1 MPVPQK
7 FNFLVGWAS
16 SPPVRDLL
24 RMVQYISYNQILMMR
39 SSVPIGCLLF
49 VWLCAGSIASAQ
61 TNPSTLDQF
70 SPNPLE
76 ITTPDP
82 LTPANESLSSTQRDE
97 LSAALDRLNLEAV
110 AKQQAGDGV
119 GAFEIWFRELRLRR
133 YLGPAAEIAAL
144 SRVGNVAWSNGKTLE
159 LKFITQRLEVIQKQ
173 VKSQVPANTD
183 SLPALAAAFQQV
195 RAKGPTVEVYQQI
208 LENARQRQDILAQG
222 QILKTIG
229 QIHINWLSY
238 EKAAPVYEE
247 LATLIQEN
255 RALFAANATVSNP
268 AVVAGNGAPPQPT
281 TPPTEVDSLRQLAY
295 VYQQSKQPLKAIAAR
310 EKLASV
316 YLNLQNPSAI
326 PPLKI
331 AIANDYQTL
340 GQINLAA
347 QYYQEAYNL
356 AVPIQQ
362 YAQASEALDK
372 LALLYRSQ
380 KQFEPTLRIYQMQL
394 LLEER
399 AYNWYGLMNTYDNLG
414 QVYQEMKDYK
424 KALEAYQKGLE
435 VAQRLGHRKE
445 YFAKKIQK
453 VNKQLEKSS

>member
-1 MPVPQK
+1 MQNLMFPEKMP
-7 FNFLVGWAS
+7 NRG
-16 SPPVRDLL
+16 
-24 RMVQYISYNQILMMR
+24 NQILRMR

-49 VWLCAGSIASAQ
+49 LWLCAGSIASAQ
-61 TNPSTLDQF
+61 TNPPGLDQF

-82 LTPANESLSSTQRDE
+82 LAPANESLSSTQRDE
-97 LSAALDRLNLEAV
+97 LTAALEELNLEAA
-110 AKQQAGDGV
+110 AKLQAGDGA

-144 SRVGNVAWSNGKTLE
+144 SRVGSVAWSNGKNLE
-159 LKFITQRLEVIQKQ
+159 LQLITKRLQAIQKE
-173 VKSQVPANTD
+173 VKSQVALNTEL
-183 SLPALAAAFQQV
+183 LPAFAAAFQQV
-195 RAKGPTVEVYQQI
+195 RAKGPTVEVYQEI
-208 LENARQRQDILAQG
+208 LENARQNGDILAEG
-222 QILKTIG
+222 QILKAIG
-229 QIHINWLSY
+229 LIHINWLSY
-238 EKAAPVYEE
+238 DKAAPVYEE

-255 RALFAANATVSNP
+255 RALFAANSAVQNS
-268 AVVAGNGAPPQPT
+268 AVVAGNGAPPQPV
-281 TPPTEVDSLRQLAY
+281 TPPTEVDTLRQLAY

-331 AIANDYQTL
+331 AIATDYQTI

-372 LALLYRSQ
+372 LALLYRAQ
-380 KQFEPTLRIYQMQL
+380 KQWDSTLRIYQMQL

-399 AYNWYGLMNTYDNLG
+399 AYNFYGLMNAYDNIG
-414 QVYQEMKDYK
+414 QVYQEMMAYD

-435 VAQRLGHRKE
+435 VAQKLGHRQE

-453 VNKQLEKSS
+453 VNKQLQRTS

>member
-1 MPVPQK
+1 MQNLMFREGMP
-7 FNFLVGWAS
+7 NRG
-16 SPPVRDLL
+16 
-24 RMVQYISYNQILMMR
+24 NQILRMR

-49 VWLCAGSIASAQ
+49 LWLCAGSIASAQ
-61 TNPSTLDQF
+61 TNQPGLDQF

-82 LTPANESLSSTQRDE
+82 LTPASESLSSTQRDE
-97 LSAALDRLNLEAV
+97 LTAALEELNLEAV
-110 AKQQAGDGV
+110 AKLQAGDGA

-144 SRVGNVAWSNGKTLE
+144 SRVGSVAWSNSKNLE
-159 LKFITQRLEVIQKQ
+159 LQLITKRLQAIQKE
-173 VKSQVPANTD
+173 VKSQVPVNTEL
-183 SLPALAAAFQQV
+183 LPALAAAFQQV
-195 RAKGPTVEVYQQI
+195 RAKGPTVEVYQEI
-208 LENARQRQDILAQG
+208 LENARQNQDILAQG
-222 QILKTIG
+222 QILKAIAL
-229 QIHINWLSY
+229 IHVNWLSY
-238 EKAAPVYEE
+238 DKAASVYEE

-255 RALFAANATVSNP
+255 RALFAANSAVPNS
-268 AVVAGNGAPPQPT
+268 AVVAGNGAPPQPV
-281 TPPTEVDSLRQLAY
+281 TPPTEVDTLRQLAY

-316 YLNLQNPSAI
+316 YLNLQNASAI
-326 PPLKI
+326 PPLKF
-331 AIANDYQTL
+331 AIATDYQTI

-380 KQFEPTLRIYQMQL
+380 KQWEPTLRIYQMQL

-399 AYNWYGLMNTYDNLG
+399 AYNFYGLMNAYDNIG
-414 QVYQEMKDYK
+414 QVYQEMTAYD

-435 VAQRLGHRKE
+435 VAKRLGHRQE

-453 VNKQLEKSS
+453 VNKQLQRTS

>member
-1 MPVPQK
+1 MQNLMFRAGLP
-7 FNFLVGWAS
+7 NLG
-16 SPPVRDLL
+16 
-24 RMVQYISYNQILMMR
+24 NQILRMR

-49 VWLCAGSIASAQ
+49 LWLCAGSIASAQ
-61 TNPSTLDQF
+61 TNPPGLDQF

-82 LTPANESLSSTQRDE
+82 LAPATESLSSTQREE
-97 LSAALDRLNLEAV
+97 LTAALEQLNLEAA
-110 AKQQAGDGV
+110 AKLEAGDGV
-119 GAFEIWFRELRLRR
+119 GAFDIWFRELRLRR

-144 SRVGNVAWSNGKTLE
+144 SRVGSVAWSNGKNLE
-159 LKFITQRLEVIQKQ
+159 LQLITKRLQAIQKQ
-173 VKSQVPANTD
+173 VKSQVPLNTEL
-183 SLPALAAAFQQV
+183 LPAFAAAFQQV
-195 RAKGPTVEVYQQI
+195 RAKGPTVEVYQEI
-208 LENARQRQDILAQG
+208 LEKARQNQDILAEG
-222 QILKTIG
+222 QILKAIG
-229 QIHINWLSY
+229 LIHINWLSY
-238 EKAAPVYEE
+238 DKAAPVYEE

-255 RALFAANATVSNP
+255 RDLFAANSAVQNS
-268 AVVAGNGAPPQPT
+268 AVVAGNGAPPQPV
-281 TPPTEVDSLRQLAY
+281 TPPTEVETLRQLAY

-316 YLNLQNPSAI
+316 YVNLQNPSAI

-331 AIANDYQTL
+331 AIASDYQTI

-372 LALLYRSQ
+372 LALLYRAQ
-380 KQFEPTLRIYQMQL
+380 KQWEPTLRIYQMQL

-399 AYNWYGLMNTYDNLG
+399 AYNFYGLMSAYDNIG
-414 QVYQEMKDYK
+414 QVYQEMKAYD
-424 KALEAYQKGLE
+424 KALESYQKGLD
-435 VAQRLGHRKE
+435 VAKKLGHRQE

-453 VNKQLEKSS
+453 VNKQLQRTS

>member
-1 MPVPQK
+1 MQNLMFPEEMP
-7 FNFLVGWAS
+7 NRG
-16 SPPVRDLL
+16 
-24 RMVQYISYNQILMMR
+24 NQILRMR

-49 VWLCAGSIASAQ
+49 LWLCAGSIASAQ
-61 TNPSTLDQF
+61 TNPPGLDQF

-82 LTPANESLSSTQRDE
+82 LAPANESLSSTQRDE
-97 LSAALDRLNLEAV
+97 LTAALDQLNLEAA
-110 AKQQAGDGV
+110 AKQQAGDGA

-144 SRVGNVAWSNGKTLE
+144 SRVGSVAWSNGKNLE
-159 LKFITQRLEVIQKQ
+159 LQLITKRLQAIQKE
-173 VKSQVPANTD
+173 VKSQVPLNTEL
-183 SLPALAAAFQQV
+183 LPAFAAAFQQV
-195 RAKGPTVEVYQQI
+195 RAKGPTVEVYQEL
-208 LENARQRQDILAQG
+208 LENARQNQDILAEG
-222 QILKTIG
+222 QILKAIG
-229 QIHINWLSY
+229 LIHINWLSY
-238 EKAAPVYEE
+238 DKAAPVYEE

-255 RALFAANATVSNP
+255 RALFAANSAVPTS
-268 AVVAGNGAPPQPT
+268 AVVAGNGAPPQPV
-281 TPPTEVDSLRQLAY
+281 TPPTEVDTLRQLAY

-331 AIANDYQTL
+331 AIASDYQTI

-372 LALLYRSQ
+372 LALLYRAQ
-380 KQFEPTLRIYQMQL
+380 KQWEQTLRIYQMQL

-399 AYNWYGLMNTYDNLG
+399 ADNFYGLMNVYDNIG
-414 QVYQEMKDYK
+414 QVYQEMKAYA
-424 KALEAYQKGLE
+424 KALESYQKGLD
-435 VAQRLGHRKE
+435 VAKKLGHRQE

-453 VNKQLEKSS
+453 VNKQLQRTS

>member
-1 MPVPQK
+1 MQNLMFREGMP
-7 FNFLVGWAS
+7 NRG
-16 SPPVRDLL
+16 
-24 RMVQYISYNQILMMR
+24 NQILRMR

-49 VWLCAGSIASAQ
+49 LWLCAGSIASAQ
-61 TNPSTLDQF
+61 TNPPGLDQF

-82 LTPANESLSSTQRDE
+82 LAPANESLSSTQRDE
-97 LSAALDRLNLEAV
+97 LTAALEQLNLEAA
-110 AKQQAGDGV
+110 AKMEAGDGA

-144 SRVGNVAWSNGKTLE
+144 SRVGSVAWSNGKNLE
-159 LKFITQRLEVIQKQ
+159 LQLITKRLQAIQKE
-173 VKSQVPANTD
+173 VKSQVPLNTEL
-183 SLPALAAAFQQV
+183 LPAFAAAFQQV

-208 LENARQRQDILAQG
+208 LENARQNQDILAEG
-222 QILKTIG
+222 QILKAIAL
-229 QIHINWLSY
+229 IHVNWLSY
-238 EKAAPVYEE
+238 DKAAPVYEE

-255 RALFAANATVSNP
+255 RDLFAANSAVPTS
-268 AVVAGNGAPPQPT
+268 AVVAGNGAPPQPV
-281 TPPTEVDSLRQLAY
+281 TPPTEVDTLRQLAY

-316 YLNLQNPSAI
+316 YVNLQNPSAI

-331 AIANDYQTL
+331 AIASDYQTI

-372 LALLYRSQ
+372 LALLYRAQ
-380 KQFEPTLRIYQMQL
+380 KQWEQTLRIYQMQL

-399 AYNWYGLMNTYDNLG
+399 AYNFYGLMTTYDNIG
-414 QVYQEMKDYK
+414 QVYQEMKAYD
-424 KALEAYQKGLE
+424 KALESYQKGLD
-435 VAQRLGHRKE
+435 VAKKLGHRQE

-453 VNKQLEKSS
+453 VNKQLQRTS

>member
-1 MPVPQK
+1 MQNLMFREGMP
-7 FNFLVGWAS
+7 NRG
-16 SPPVRDLL
+16 
-24 RMVQYISYNQILMMR
+24 NQILRMR

-49 VWLCAGSIASAQ
+49 LWLCAGSIASAQ
-61 TNPSTLDQF
+61 TNPPALDQF

-82 LTPANESLSSTQRDE
+82 LSPASESLSSTQRDE
-97 LSAALDRLNLEAV
+97 LTAALEELNLEA
-110 AKQQAGDGV
+110 ATKLQAGDGA

-144 SRVGNVAWSNGKTLE
+144 SRVGSVAWSNGKNLE
-159 LKFITQRLEVIQKQ
+159 LQLITKRLQAIQKE
-173 VKSQVPANTD
+173 VKSQVPLNTEL
-183 SLPALAAAFQQV
+183 LPAFAAAFQQV
-195 RAKGPTVEVYQQI
+195 RAKGPTVEVYQEI
-208 LENARQRQDILAQG
+208 LENARQNQDILAEG
-222 QILKTIG
+222 QILKAIG
-229 QIHINWLSY
+229 LIHINWLSY
-238 EKAAPVYEE
+238 DKAASVYEE

-255 RALFAANATVSNP
+255 RALFAANSAVQNS
-268 AVVAGNGAPPQPT
+268 AVVAGNGAPPQPV
-281 TPPTEVDSLRQLAY
+281 TPPTEVDTLRQLAY

-310 EKLASV
+310 EKLSSV

-331 AIANDYQTL
+331 AIASDYQTI

-380 KQFEPTLRIYQMQL
+380 KQWEPTLRIYQMQL

-399 AYNWYGLMNTYDNLG
+399 AYNFYGLMNTYDNIG
-414 QVYQEMKDYK
+414 QVYQEMKAYD
-424 KALEAYQKGLE
+424 KALESYQKGLE
-435 VAQRLGHRKE
+435 VAKRLGHRQE

-453 VNKQLEKSS
+453 VNKQLQRTS

>member
-1 MPVPQK
+1 MQNLM
-7 FNFLVGWAS
+7 FREWM
-16 SPPVRDLL
+16 RD
-24 RMVQYISYNQILMMR
+24 RCNQILMMR

-49 VWLCAGSIASAQ
+49 LWLCAGSIASAQ
-61 TNPSTLDQF
+61 TNPSNLDQF

-82 LTPANESLSSTQRDE
+82 LTPASESLSSTQRDE
-97 LSAALDRLNLEAV
+97 LTEALDLLNLEAV

-144 SRVGNVAWSNGKTLE
+144 SRVGSVAWSSGKTLE
-159 LKFITQRLEVIQKQ
+159 LKFITQRLQAIQKQ
-173 VKSQVPANTD
+173 VKAQVPANTEL
-183 SLPALAAAFQQV
+183 LPALAAAFQQV
-195 RAKGPTVEVYQQI
+195 RAKGPTVEVYQEI
-208 LENARQRQDILAQG
+208 LENARQREDILAQG
-222 QILKTIG
+222 QTLKAIG

-238 EKAAPVYEE
+238 DKAAPVYEE
-247 LATLIQEN
+247 LASLIQEN
-255 RALFAANATVSNP
+255 RALFATNSAVPNP
-268 AVVAGNGAPPQPT
+268 AVVAGNGAPPQPV

-310 EKLASV
+310 EKLTAV

-331 AIANDYQTL
+331 AIASDYETL

-362 YAQASEALDK
+362 YAHASEALDK

-380 KQFEPTLRIYQMQL
+380 KQWEPTLRIYQMQL

-399 AYNWYGLMNTYDNLG
+399 AYNFYGLMNAYDNLG

-424 KALEAYQKGLE
+424 QALEAYQKGLE
-435 VAQRLGHRKE
+435 VAKRLGHRQE
-445 YFAKKIQK
+445 YFAKKILK

>member
-1 MPVPQK
+1 MQNLMFLEEMP
-7 FNFLVGWAS
+7 NRG
-16 SPPVRDLL
+16 
-24 RMVQYISYNQILMMR
+24 NQILRMR

-49 VWLCAGSIASAQ
+49 LWLCAGSIASAQ
-61 TNPSTLDQF
+61 TNPPGLDQF

-82 LTPANESLSSTQRDE
+82 LAPANESLSSTQRDE
-97 LSAALDRLNLEAV
+97 LTAALEELNLEAA
-110 AKQQAGDGV
+110 AKLQAGDGA

-144 SRVGNVAWSNGKTLE
+144 SRVGSVAWSNSKNLE
-159 LKFITQRLEVIQKQ
+159 LQLITKRLQAIQKQ
-173 VKSQVPANTD
+173 VKSQVPLNTEL
-183 SLPALAAAFQQV
+183 LPAFAAAFQQV
-195 RAKGPTVEVYQQI
+195 RAKGPTVEVYQEI
-208 LENARQRQDILAQG
+208 LEKARQKQDILAEG
-222 QILKTIG
+222 QILKAIAL
-229 QIHINWLSY
+229 IHVNWLSY
-238 EKAAPVYEE
+238 DKAAPVYEE

-255 RALFAANATVSNP
+255 RALFAANSAVQNS
-268 AVVAGNGAPPQPT
+268 AVVAGNGAPPQPV
-281 TPPTEVDSLRQLAY
+281 TPPTEVDTLRQLAY

-326 PPLKI
+326 PPIKI
-331 AIANDYQTL
+331 AIASDYQTI

-362 YAQASEALDK
+362 YGQASEALDK
-372 LALLYRSQ
+372 LAWLYRAQ
-380 KQFEPTLRIYQMQL
+380 KQWEQTLRIYQMQL

-399 AYNWYGLMNTYDNLG
+399 AYNFYGLMNAYDNIG
-414 QVYQEMKDYK
+414 QVYQEMKAYA
-424 KALEAYQKGLE
+424 KALESYQQGLE
-435 VAQRLGHRKE
+435 VAKKLGHRQE

-453 VNKQLEKSS
+453 VNKQLQRTS

>member
-1 MPVPQK
+1 MFRAGLP
-7 FNFLVGWAS
+7 NRG
-16 SPPVRDLL
+16 
-24 RMVQYISYNQILMMR
+24 NQILRMR

-49 VWLCAGSIASAQ
+49 LWLCAGSIASAQ
-61 TNPSTLDQF
+61 TNPPGLDQF

-82 LTPANESLSSTQRDE
+82 LAPATESLSSTQREE
-97 LSAALDRLNLEAV
+97 LTAALEELNLEAA
-110 AKQQAGDGV
+110 AKLEAGDGV
-119 GAFEIWFRELRLRR
+119 GAFDIWFRELRLRR

-144 SRVGNVAWSNGKTLE
+144 SRVGSVAWSNGRNLE
-159 LKFITQRLEVIQKQ
+159 LQLITKRLQAIQKE
-173 VKSQVPANTD
+173 VKSQVPLNTEL
-183 SLPALAAAFQQV
+183 LPAFAAAFQQV
-195 RAKGPTVEVYQQI
+195 RAKGPTVEVYQEI
-208 LENARQRQDILAQG
+208 LENARQNGDILAEG
-222 QILKTIG
+222 QILKAIG
-229 QIHINWLSY
+229 LVHINWLSY
-238 EKAAPVYEE
+238 DKAAPVYEE

-255 RALFAANATVSNP
+255 RDLFAANSAVENS
-268 AVVAGNGAPPQPT
+268 AVVAGNGAPPQPV
-281 TPPTEVDSLRQLAY
+281 TPPTEVDTLRQLAY

-331 AIANDYQTL
+331 AIASDYQTI

-380 KQFEPTLRIYQMQL
+380 KQWEPTLRIYQMQL

-399 AYNWYGLMNTYDNLG
+399 AYNFYGLMNTYDNIG
-414 QVYQEMKDYK
+414 QVYQEMKAYD
-424 KALEAYQKGLE
+424 KALESYQKGLD
-435 VAQRLGHRKE
+435 VAQKLGHRQE

-453 VNKQLEKSS
+453 VNKQLQRTS

>member
-1 MPVPQK
+1 MQNLMFPEEMP
-7 FNFLVGWAS
+7 NRG
-16 SPPVRDLL
+16 
-24 RMVQYISYNQILMMR
+24 NQIFRMR

-49 VWLCAGSIASAQ
+49 LWLCAGSIASAQ
-61 TNPSTLDQF
+61 TNPPALDQF

-82 LTPANESLSSTQRDE
+82 LTPATESLSSTQRDE
-97 LSAALDRLNLEAV
+97 LTAALEELNLEA
-110 AKQQAGDGV
+110 ATKLQAGDGA

-144 SRVGNVAWSNGKTLE
+144 SRVGSVAWSNSKNLE
-159 LKFITQRLEVIQKQ
+159 LQLITKRLQAIQKE
-173 VKSQVPANTD
+173 VKSQVPLNTEL
-183 SLPALAAAFQQV
+183 LPAFAAAFQQV
-195 RAKGPTVEVYQQI
+195 RAKGPTVEVYQEI
-208 LENARQRQDILAQG
+208 LENARQNQDILAQG
-222 QILKTIG
+222 QILKAIG
-229 QIHINWLSY
+229 LIHINWLSY
-238 EKAAPVYEE
+238 DKAAPVYEE

-255 RALFAANATVSNP
+255 RDLFAANSAVQNS
-268 AVVAGNGAPPQPT
+268 AVVAGNGAPPQPV
-281 TPPTEVDSLRQLAY
+281 TPPTEVDALRQLAY

-331 AIANDYQTL
+331 AIASDYQTI

-372 LALLYRSQ
+372 LALLYRAQ
-380 KQFEPTLRIYQMQL
+380 KQWEPTLRIYQMQL

-399 AYNWYGLMNTYDNLG
+399 AYNFYGLMNTYDNIG
-414 QVYQEMKDYK
+414 QVYQEMKAYD
-424 KALEAYQKGLE
+424 KALESYQKGLE
-435 VAQRLGHRKE
+435 VAKKLGHRQE

-453 VNKQLEKSS
+453 VNKQLQRTS

>member
-1 MPVPQK
+1 MFPEGMP
-7 FNFLVGWAS
+7 NRG
-16 SPPVRDLL
+16 
-24 RMVQYISYNQILMMR
+24 NQILKMR
-39 SSVPIGCLLF
+39 NSVPIGCLLF
-49 VWLCAGSIASAQ
+49 LWLCAGSIASAQ
-61 TNPSTLDQF
+61 TNPAGLDQF

-82 LTPANESLSSTQRDE
+82 LAPANESLSTTQRDE
-97 LSAALDRLNLEAV
+97 LTAALEELNLEAA
-110 AKQQAGDGV
+110 AKLQAGDGP

-144 SRVGNVAWSNGKTLE
+144 SRVGSVAWSSSKTLE
-159 LKFITQRLEVIQKQ
+159 LQLITKRLQAIQKQ
-173 VKSQVPANTD
+173 VKSQVPVNTEL
-183 SLPALAAAFQQV
+183 LPVLAAAFQQV
-195 RAKGPTVEVYQQI
+195 RAKGPTVEVYQEI
-208 LENARQRQDILAQG
+208 LENARQNEDILAQG
-222 QILKTIG
+222 QILKAIAL
-229 QIHINWLSY
+229 IHVNWLSY
-238 EKAAPVYEE
+238 DKAAPVYEE

-255 RALFAANATVSNP
+255 RALFAANSAVQNS
-268 AVVAGNGAPPQPT
+268 AVVAGNGAPPQPV
-281 TPPTEVDSLRQLAY
+281 TPPTEVDTLRQLAY

-316 YLNLQNPSAI
+316 YVNLQNPSAI

-331 AIANDYQTL
+331 AIASDYQTI

-372 LALLYRSQ
+372 LALLYRAQ
-380 KQFEPTLRIYQMQL
+380 KQWEPTLRIYQMQL

-399 AYNWYGLMNTYDNLG
+399 AYNFYGLMNAYDNIG
-414 QVYQEMKDYK
+414 QVYQEMKAYD
-424 KALEAYQKGLE
+424 KALESYQKGLD
-435 VAQRLGHRKE
+435 VAKRLGHRQE

-453 VNKQLEKSS
+453 VNKQLQRTS

>member
-1 MPVPQK
+1 MFPEKMPNRGKQM
-7 FNFLVGWAS
+7 
-16 SPPVRDLL
+16 L
-24 RMVQYISYNQILMMR
+24 RMR
-39 SSVPIGCLLF
+39 SSAPIGCLLF
-49 VWLCAGSIASAQ
+49 LWLCAGSIASAQ
-61 TNPSTLDQF
+61 TNPPPLDQF

-82 LTPANESLSSTQRDE
+82 LTPANESLSSTQREE
-97 LSAALDRLNLEAV
+97 LTAALEELNLEA
-110 AKQQAGDGV
+110 ATKLQAGDGA

-144 SRVGNVAWSNGKTLE
+144 SRVGSVAWSNGKNLE
-159 LKFITQRLEVIQKQ
+159 LQLITKRLQTIQKE
-173 VKSQVPANTD
+173 VKSQVPLNTEL
-183 SLPALAAAFQQV
+183 LPAFAAAFQQV
-195 RAKGPTVEVYQQI
+195 RAKGPTVEVYQEI
-208 LENARQRQDILAQG
+208 LENARQNQDILAEG
-222 QILKTIG
+222 QILKAIG
-229 QIHINWLSY
+229 LIHINWLSY
-238 EKAAPVYEE
+238 DKAAPVYEE

-255 RALFAANATVSNP
+255 RDLFAANSAVQNS
-268 AVVAGNGAPPQPT
+268 AVVAGNGAPPQPV
-281 TPPTEVDSLRQLAY
+281 TPPTEVDTLRQLAY

-331 AIANDYQTL
+331 AIASDYQTI

-380 KQFEPTLRIYQMQL
+380 KQWEPTLRIYQMQL

-399 AYNWYGLMNTYDNLG
+399 AYNFYGLMNTYDNIG
-414 QVYQEMKDYK
+414 QVYQEMKAYD
-424 KALEAYQKGLE
+424 KALESYQKGLD
-435 VAQRLGHRKE
+435 VAKKLGHRQE

-453 VNKQLEKSS
+453 VNKQLQRTS

>member
-1 MPVPQK
+1 MQNLMFRAGLP
-7 FNFLVGWAS
+7 NGGN
-16 SPPVRDLL
+16 
-24 RMVQYISYNQILMMR
+24 YISFMR
-39 SSVPIGCLLF
+39 NSVPFGCLLWL
-49 VWLCAGSIASAQ
+49 WLCAGSIASAQ
-61 TNPSTLDQF
+61 TNPPPLDQF

-76 ITTPDP
+76 LTTPDP
-82 LTPANESLSSTQRDE
+82 LKPATESLSSTQRED
-97 LSAALDRLNLEAV
+97 LSAALEKLSLEAA
-110 AKQQAGDGV
+110 AKLEAGDGA
-119 GAFEIWFRELRLRR
+119 GAFDIWFRELRLRR

-144 SRVGNVAWSNGKTLE
+144 SRVGSVAWSSNKNLE
-159 LKFITQRLEVIQKQ
+159 LQLITKRLQAIHKQ
-173 VKSQVPANTD
+173 VKSQVPVNTEL
-183 SLPALAAAFQQV
+183 LPALAAAFGQV

-208 LENARQRQDILAQG
+208 LENARQNQDILAQG
-222 QILKTIG
+222 QILKAIAL
-229 QIHINWLSY
+229 IHVNWLSY
-238 EKAAPVYEE
+238 DKAAAVYEE

-255 RALFAANATVSNP
+255 RALFVANA
-268 AVVAGNGAPPQPT
+268 AVPVTAVTAGNGAPPQPVT
-281 TPPTEVDSLRQLAY
+281 APTEVDTLRQLAY

-316 YLNLQNPSAI
+316 YVNLQNPAAI

-331 AIANDYQTL
+331 AIGTDYQTI

-380 KQFEPTLRIYQMQL
+380 KQLEPTVRIYQMQL

-399 AYNWYGLMNTYDNLG
+399 AYNWYGLMNAYDNLG

-435 VAQRLGHRKE
+435 VAKRLGHRKE
-445 YFAKKIQK
+445 YFDKKIIK
-453 VNKQLEKSS
+453 VNKQLQRTS

>member
-1 MPVPQK
+1 MQNLMFPEKMP
-7 FNFLVGWAS
+7 NRG
-16 SPPVRDLL
+16 
-24 RMVQYISYNQILMMR
+24 NQILRMR

-49 VWLCAGSIASAQ
+49 LWLCAGSIASAQ
-61 TNPSTLDQF
+61 TNPPGLDQF

-82 LTPANESLSSTQRDE
+82 LAPANESLSSTQREE
-97 LSAALDRLNLEAV
+97 LTAALEELNLEA
-110 AKQQAGDGV
+110 ATKLQAGDGA

-144 SRVGNVAWSNGKTLE
+144 SRVGSVAWSNGKNLE
-159 LKFITQRLEVIQKQ
+159 LQLITKRLQAIQKQ
-173 VKSQVPANTD
+173 VKSQVPLNTEL
-183 SLPALAAAFQQV
+183 LPAFAAAFQQV
-195 RAKGPTVEVYQQI
+195 RAKGPTVEVYQEI
-208 LENARQRQDILAQG
+208 LENARQNQDILAQG
-222 QILKTIG
+222 QILKAIG
-229 QIHINWLSY
+229 LIHINWLSY
-238 EKAAPVYEE
+238 DKAASVYEE

-255 RALFAANATVSNP
+255 RDLFAANSAVQNS
-268 AVVAGNGAPPQPT
+268 AVVAGNGAPPQPV
-281 TPPTEVDSLRQLAY
+281 TPPTEVDALRQLAY

-331 AIANDYQTL
+331 AIASDYETI

-372 LALLYRSQ
+372 LALLYRAQ
-380 KQFEPTLRIYQMQL
+380 KQWEPSLRIYQMQL

-399 AYNWYGLMNTYDNLG
+399 AYNFYGLMNTYDNIG
-414 QVYQEMKDYK
+414 QVYQEMKAYD
-424 KALEAYQKGLE
+424 KALESYQKGLD
-435 VAQRLGHRKE
+435 VAKKLGHRQE

-453 VNKQLEKSS
+453 VNKQLQRTS

>member
-1 MPVPQK
+1 MQNLMFRAGLP
-7 FNFLVGWAS
+7 NRG
-16 SPPVRDLL
+16 
-24 RMVQYISYNQILMMR
+24 NQILRMR

-49 VWLCAGSIASAQ
+49 LWLCAGSIASAQ
-61 TNPSTLDQF
+61 TNPPGLDQF

-82 LTPANESLSSTQRDE
+82 LAPANESLSSTQREE
-97 LSAALDRLNLEAV
+97 LTAALEELNLEAV
-110 AKQQAGDGV
+110 AKLQAGDGV
-119 GAFEIWFRELRLRR
+119 GAFDIWFRELRLRR

-144 SRVGNVAWSNGKTLE
+144 SRVGSVAWSNGRNLE
-159 LKFITQRLEVIQKQ
+159 LQLITKRLQAIQKQ
-173 VKSQVPANTD
+173 VKSQVPLNTEL
-183 SLPALAAAFQQV
+183 LPAFAAAFQQV
-195 RAKGPTVEVYQQI
+195 RAKGPTVEVYQEI
-208 LENARQRQDILAQG
+208 LENARQNQDILAQG
-222 QILKTIG
+222 QILKAIG
-229 QIHINWLSY
+229 LIHINWLSY
-238 EKAAPVYEE
+238 DKAAPVYEE

-255 RALFAANATVSNP
+255 RALFAANSAVQNS
-268 AVVAGNGAPPQPT
+268 AVVAGNGAPPQPV
-281 TPPTEVDSLRQLAY
+281 TPPTEVDTLRQLAY

-316 YLNLQNPSAI
+316 YVNLQNPSAI

-331 AIANDYQTL
+331 AIASDYQTI

-362 YAQASEALDK
+362 YAQASEALEK

-380 KQFEPTLRIYQMQL
+380 KQWEPTLRIYQMQL

-399 AYNWYGLMNTYDNLG
+399 AYNFYGLMSAYDNLG
-414 QVYQEMKDYK
+414 QVYQEMKAYD
-424 KALEAYQKGLE
+424 KALESYQKGLD
-435 VAQRLGHRKE
+435 VAKRLGHRQE

-453 VNKQLEKSS
+453 VNKQLQRTS

>member
-1 MPVPQK
+1 MQNLMFREGMP
-7 FNFLVGWAS
+7 NRG
-16 SPPVRDLL
+16 
-24 RMVQYISYNQILMMR
+24 NQILRMR

-49 VWLCAGSIASAQ
+49 LWLCAGSIASAQ
-61 TNPSTLDQF
+61 TNPPGLDQF

-82 LTPANESLSSTQRDE
+82 LAPANESLSSTQRDE
-97 LSAALDRLNLEAV
+97 LTAALEELNLEAL
-110 AKQQAGDGV
+110 AKLEAGDGA

-144 SRVGNVAWSNGKTLE
+144 SRVGSVAWSNGKNLE
-159 LKFITQRLEVIQKQ
+159 LQLITKRLQAIQKQ
-173 VKSQVPANTD
+173 VKSQVPLNTEL
-183 SLPALAAAFQQV
+183 LPAFAAAFQQV
-195 RAKGPTVEVYQQI
+195 RAKGPTVEVYQEI
-208 LENARQRQDILAQG
+208 LENARQNQDILAQG
-222 QILKTIG
+222 QILKAIG
-229 QIHINWLSY
+229 LIHINWLSY
-238 EKAAPVYEE
+238 DKAAPVYEE

-255 RALFAANATVSNP
+255 RALFAANSAVQNS
-268 AVVAGNGAPPQPT
+268 AVVAGNGAPPQPV
-281 TPPTEVDSLRQLAY
+281 TPPTEVETLRQLAY

-331 AIANDYQTL
+331 AIASDYQTI

-372 LALLYRSQ
+372 LALLYRAQ
-380 KQFEPTLRIYQMQL
+380 KQWEPTLRIYQMQL

-399 AYNWYGLMNTYDNLG
+399 AYNFYGLMSAYDNLG
-414 QVYQEMKDYK
+414 QVYQEMKAYD
-424 KALEAYQKGLE
+424 KALESYQKGLD
-435 VAQRLGHRKE
+435 VAKKLGHRQE

-453 VNKQLEKSS
+453 VNKQLQRTS

>member
-1 MPVPQK
+1 MQNLMFPEIMP
-7 FNFLVGWAS
+7 NRG
-16 SPPVRDLL
+16 
-24 RMVQYISYNQILMMR
+24 NQILRMR

-49 VWLCAGSIASAQ
+49 LWLCAGSIASAQ
-61 TNPSTLDQF
+61 TNPPGLDQF

-82 LTPANESLSSTQRDE
+82 LAPANESLSSTQQDE
-97 LSAALDRLNLEAV
+97 LTAALEELNLEAA
-110 AKQQAGDGV
+110 AKLQAGDGA

-144 SRVGNVAWSNGKTLE
+144 SRVGSVAWSNGKNLE
-159 LKFITQRLEVIQKQ
+159 LQLITKRLQAIQKE
-173 VKSQVPANTD
+173 VKSQVPLNTEL
-183 SLPALAAAFQQV
+183 LPVFAAAFQQV
-195 RAKGPTVEVYQQI
+195 RAKGPTVEVYQEI
-208 LENARQRQDILAQG
+208 LENARQNQDILAEG
-222 QILKTIG
+222 QILKAIG
-229 QIHINWLSY
+229 LIHINWLSY
-238 EKAAPVYEE
+238 DKAAPVYEE

-255 RALFAANATVSNP
+255 RDLFAANSAVQNS
-268 AVVAGNGAPPQPT
+268 AVVAGNGAPPQPV
-281 TPPTEVDSLRQLAY
+281 TPPTEVDTLRQLAY

-316 YLNLQNPSAI
+316 YVNLQNPSAI

-331 AIANDYQTL
+331 AIASDYQTI

-372 LALLYRSQ
+372 LALLYRAQ
-380 KQFEPTLRIYQMQL
+380 KQWEQTLRIYQMQL

-399 AYNWYGLMNTYDNLG
+399 ADNFYGLMNTYDNIG
-414 QVYQEMKDYK
+414 QVYQEMKAYD
-424 KALEAYQKGLE
+424 KALESYQKGLD
-435 VAQRLGHRKE
+435 VAKKLGHRQE

-453 VNKQLEKSS
+453 VNKQLQRTS

>member
-1 MPVPQK
+1 MQNLMFPEKMP
-7 FNFLVGWAS
+7 NRG
-16 SPPVRDLL
+16 
-24 RMVQYISYNQILMMR
+24 NQILRMR

-49 VWLCAGSIASAQ
+49 LWLCAGSIASAQ
-61 TNPSTLDQF
+61 TNPPALDQF

-82 LTPANESLSSTQRDE
+82 LAPANESLSSTQRDE
-97 LSAALDRLNLEAV
+97 LTAALEELNLEA
-110 AKQQAGDGV
+110 ATKLQAGDGA

-144 SRVGNVAWSNGKTLE
+144 SRVGSVAWSNGKNLE
-159 LKFITQRLEVIQKQ
+159 LQLITKRLQAIQKE
-173 VKSQVPANTD
+173 VKSQVPLNTEL
-183 SLPALAAAFQQV
+183 LPAFAAAFQQV
-195 RAKGPTVEVYQQI
+195 RAKGPTVEVYQEI
-208 LENARQRQDILAQG
+208 LENARQNQDILAQG
-222 QILKTIG
+222 QILKAIG
-229 QIHINWLSY
+229 LIHINWLSY
-238 EKAAPVYEE
+238 DKAAPVYEE

-255 RALFAANATVSNP
+255 RDLFAANSAVQTS
-268 AVVAGNGAPPQPT
+268 AVVAGNGAPPQPV
-281 TPPTEVDSLRQLAY
+281 TPPTEVDTLRQLAY

-316 YLNLQNPSAI
+316 YVNLQNPSAI

-331 AIANDYQTL
+331 AIASDYQTI

-372 LALLYRSQ
+372 LALLYRAQ
-380 KQFEPTLRIYQMQL
+380 KQWEPTLRIYQMQL

-399 AYNWYGLMNTYDNLG
+399 AYNFYGLMNTYDNIG
-414 QVYQEMKDYK
+414 QVYQEMKAYD
-424 KALEAYQKGLE
+424 KALESYQKGLD
-435 VAQRLGHRKE
+435 VAKRLGHRQE

-453 VNKQLEKSS
+453 INKQLQRTS

>member
-1 MPVPQK
+1 MFPEKMP
-7 FNFLVGWAS
+7 NRGH
-16 SPPVRDLL
+16 
-24 RMVQYISYNQILMMR
+24 QILRMR

-49 VWLCAGSIASAQ
+49 LWLCAGSIASAQ
-61 TNPSTLDQF
+61 TNPPGLDQF

-82 LTPANESLSSTQRDE
+82 LAPANESLSSTQRDE
-97 LSAALDRLNLEAV
+97 LTAALEELNLEAA
-110 AKQQAGDGV
+110 AKLQAGEGA

-144 SRVGNVAWSNGKTLE
+144 SRVGSVAWSNGKNLE
-159 LKFITQRLEVIQKQ
+159 LQLITKRLQAIQKE
-173 VKSQVPANTD
+173 VKSQVPLNTEL
-183 SLPALAAAFQQV
+183 LPAFAAAFQQV
-195 RAKGPTVEVYQQI
+195 RAKGPTVEVYQEI
-208 LENARQRQDILAQG
+208 LENARQNQDILAQG
-222 QILKTIG
+222 QILKAIG
-229 QIHINWLSY
+229 LIHINWLSY
-238 EKAAPVYEE
+238 DKAAPVYEE

-255 RALFAANATVSNP
+255 RDLFAANSAVQNS
-268 AVVAGNGAPPQPT
+268 AVVAGNGAPPQPV
-281 TPPTEVDSLRQLAY
+281 TPPTEVDALRQLAY

-316 YLNLQNPSAI
+316 YVNLQNPSAI

-331 AIANDYQTL
+331 AIASDYQTI

-372 LALLYRSQ
+372 LALLYRAQ
-380 KQFEPTLRIYQMQL
+380 KQWEPTLRIYQMQL

-399 AYNWYGLMNTYDNLG
+399 AYNFYGLMNTYDNIG
-414 QVYQEMKDYK
+414 QVYQEMKAYD
-424 KALEAYQKGLE
+424 KALESYQKGLD
-435 VAQRLGHRKE
+435 VAKRLGHRQE

-453 VNKQLEKSS
+453 VNKQLQRTS